1 MSATSV
7 SSNGDVGETRRPAAL
22 VLEDVE
28 AGYGHTTVLR
38 NVSLTVPAG
47 SVVALIGSN
56 GAGKTTLLKTA
67 SGVLAPT
74 RGRIHLDGQDVT
86 RVSSARRSQRGLCH
100 IPEGRGIYRSL
111 NVRDNLTMQ
120 SPRGRERQ
128 AIEKATAAF
137 PILGNRLAQQA
148 GTLSGGEQQMLSM
161 AAAYVRDA
169 DVILVDEA
177 SLGLAPIIVD
187 VIFTFLQNV
196 AREGAALLIVDQYV
210 TRALTMA
217 EIAYV
222 LRRGEI
228 VYRGDPGT
236 LLAGDVFQQYLG

>member
-1 MSATSV
+1 MSATSL

-128 AIEKATAAF
+128 AIEKATSAF

>member
-236 LLAGDVFQQYLG
+236 LLAGDLFQQYLG

>member
-7 SSNGDVGETRRPAAL
+7 TSNGDVGETRRPAAL

-128 AIEKATAAF
+128 AIEKATSAF